1 MIAPRRALRAAHG
14 PGTSHRYNRCGV
26 TVAGDLTPILEAPA
40 TLSLTPLFWIV
51 ALLLVAV
58 AVAAVVWPLLSSRTA
73 RALAPDDGATTTS
86 VYRDHK
92 RQLDDEL
99 AAGAI
104 TRSERD
110 RQLDELATRLGAE
123 LDAPS
128 AAASAAPLSSRASYV
143 TALALVAVIP
153 VTALLLYATFGNPRA
168 LQSQAQADE
177 RSAMSHEQIE
187 AMVEKLATRMKE
199 HPDDPAGWRLLAR
212 AYTAMGRYADA
223 VAAFVEAAKR
233 SPEDASLLAD
243 WADALAMQKQ
253 SLQGEPSQL
262 VERALTLDPNHPKAL
277 SLAATAALERKD
289 YDAAIAQWRRLKM
302 QFPPDSAEVREVDAM
317 IAEAD
322 AAKRGAPA
330 AASAAPADGA
340 AKREASTATT
350 DATAITGR
358 VSLDAKLRDRAT
370 ATDTVFIFAR
380 AADGPRMPLAVVRTT
395 ASALPYAFRLD
406 DSMAMTPAARLSTAG
421 EVVVEARVSKTGSA
435 SPASG
440 DLRGGSAPVKPGT
453 RDVLIVINDVVP

>member
-1 MIAPRRALRAAHG
+1 M
-14 PGTSHRYNRCGV
+14 
-26 TVAGDLTPILEAPA
+26 
-40 TLSLTPLFWIV
+40 
-51 ALLLVAV
+51 LLVAAAV
-58 AVAAVVWPLLSSRTA
+58 AVVVWPLLSSRTA
-73 RALAPDDGATTTS
+73 RTLASDDGATTTS

-104 TRSERD
+104 TRGERD

-123 LDAPS
+123 LDASPGS
-128 AAASAAPLSSRASYV
+128 ASSAPLSSRASYV

-168 LQSQAQADE
+168 LQMQAQADD
-177 RSAMSHEQIE
+177 RTAMSHEQIE

-199 HPDDPAGWRLLAR
+199 RPDDPAGWRLLAR

-223 VAAFVEAAKR
+223 VTAFVEAAKR

-262 VERALTLDPNHPKAL
+262 VERALALDPNHPKAL
-277 SLAATAALERKD
+277 SLAATAALDRKD
-289 YDAAIAQWRRLKM
+289 YDEAIAQWRRLKM
-302 QFPPDSAEVREVDAM
+302 QFPPGSGEVREVDAM
-317 IAEAD
+317 IAEAE
-322 AAKRGAPA
+322 AAKRGVPVPA
-330 AASAAPADGA
+330 AAAPADGA
-340 AKREASTATT
+340 AKRESSMAST
-350 DATAITGR
+350 DQTAITGR
-358 VSLDAKLRDRAT
+358 VSLDPKLASRAS
-370 ATDTVFIFAR
+370 AADAVFVFAR
-380 AADGPRMPLAVVRTT
+380 AVAGPRMPLAVARTT

-406 DSMAMTPAARLSTAG
+406 DSMAMTPAARISTAG

-435 SPASG
+435 TPAAG
-440 DLRGGSAPVKPGT
+440 DLRGASAPVKPGT
-453 RDVLIVINDVVP
+453 HDVLIVINDVVP

>member
-1 MIAPRRALRAAHG
+1 VPF
-14 PGTSHRYNRCGV
+14 
-26 TVAGDLTPILEAPA
+26 
-40 TLSLTPLFWIV
+40 TPLFWIV

-58 AVAAVVWPLLSSRTA
+58 AVAAVVWPLLSSRTT
-73 RALAPDDGATTTS
+73 RALASDEGATTTS

-123 LDAPS
+123 LDASPG
-128 AAASAAPLSSRASYV
+128 AASSAPLSSRTSYV

-153 VTALLLYATFGNPRA
+153 VAALLLYATFGSPRA
-168 LQSQAQADE
+168 LQTPAQPDE

-187 AMVEKLATRMKE
+187 AMVEKLASRMKE
-199 HPDDPAGWRLLAR
+199 RPDDPAGWRLLAR
-212 AYTAMGRYADA
+212 AYTAMGRYPDA

-253 SLQGEPSQL
+253 SLQGEPVQL
-262 VERALTLDPNHPKAL
+262 VERALALDPNHPKAL
-277 SLAATAALERKD
+277 SLAATAALDRKD
-289 YDAAIAQWRRLKM
+289 YDGAIAQWRRLKM

-317 IAEAD
+317 IAEAE

-330 AASAAPADGA
+330 AAAAAPADGA
-340 AKREASTATT
+340 AKREASTATS
-350 DATAITGR
+350 DDTAITGR
-358 VSLDAKLRDRAT
+358 VSLDPKLAERAS
-370 ATDTVFIFAR
+370 AGDAVFVFAR
-380 AADGPRMPLAVVRTT
+380 AVDGPRMPLAVARTT

-406 DSMAMTPAARLSTAG
+406 DSMAMTPAARISTAAD
-421 EVVVEARVSKTGSA
+421 VVVEARVSKTGSA
-435 SPASG
+435 TPASG
-440 DLRGGSAPVKPGT
+440 DLRGSSRPVKPGT

>member
-1 MIAPRRALRAAHG
+1 LPF
-14 PGTSHRYNRCGV
+14 
-26 TVAGDLTPILEAPA
+26 
-40 TLSLTPLFWIV
+40 TPLFWIV

-58 AVAAVVWPLLSSRTA
+58 TVVAVVWPLLSSRTA
-73 RALAPDDGATTTS
+73 RTLAPDDGTTTTS

-104 TRSERD
+104 TRGERD
-110 RQLDELATRLGAE
+110 RQLDELAARLGAE
-123 LDAPS
+123 LDTSPGGTS
-128 AAASAAPLSSRASYV
+128 SAPLSSRASYV

-153 VTALLLYATFGNPRA
+153 VTALLLYATFGNPRG
-168 LQSQAQADE
+168 LQTQAQPDE
-177 RSAMSHEQIE
+177 RTAMSHEQIE

-199 HPDDPAGWRLLAR
+199 RPDDPAGWRLLAR

-262 VERALTLDPNHPKAL
+262 VQRALALDPNHPKAL
-277 SLAATAALERKD
+277 SLAATAALDRKD
-289 YDAAIAQWRRLKM
+289 FDGAIAQWRRLKM
-302 QFPPDSAEVREVDAM
+302 QFPPESAELREIDAM
-317 IAEAD
+317 IAEAE
-322 AAKRGAPA
+322 AARGGAPA
-330 AASAAPADGA
+330 TAAAAPADGA
-340 AKREASTATT
+340 AKREASTAST

-358 VSLDAKLRDRAT
+358 VSLEAKLRDRT
-370 ATDTVFIFAR
+370 AASDTVFIFAR

-435 SPASG
+435 NPASG
-440 DLRGGSAPVKPGT
+440 DLRGASAPVKPGT

>member
-1 MIAPRRALRAAHG
+1 M
-14 PGTSHRYNRCGV
+14 
-26 TVAGDLTPILEAPA
+26 
-40 TLSLTPLFWIV
+40 
-51 ALLLVAV
+51 LLVAV

-73 RALAPDDGATTTS
+73 RTLASDDAATTTS

-104 TRSERD
+104 TRGERD

-123 LDAPS
+123 LDAS
-128 AAASAAPLSSRASYV
+128 SGKASSAPLSSRASYV
-143 TALALVAVIP
+143 TALALVAIVP

-168 LQSQAQADE
+168 LQTQTQPDE
-177 RSAMSHEQIE
+177 RAPMSHEQIE

-199 HPDDPAGWRLLAR
+199 RPDDPAGWRLLAR

-262 VERALTLDPNHPKAL
+262 VERALALDPNHPKAL
-277 SLAATAALERKD
+277 SLAATAALDRKD
-289 YDAAIAQWRRLKM
+289 YDGAIVHWRRLKM
-302 QFPPDSAEVREVDAM
+302 QFPPDSAEVKEVDAM

-330 AASAAPADGA
+330 AAAAAPADGA
-340 AKREASTATT
+340 AKREASTTL
-350 DATAITGR
+350 DDTAITGR
-358 VSLDAKLRDRAT
+358 VSVDASLRDRA
-370 ATDTVFIFAR
+370 AASDTVFIFAR
-380 AADGPRMPLAVVRTT
+380 AVDGPRMPLAVVRTT

-406 DSMAMTPAARLSTAG
+406 DSMAMSPAARLSTAG
-421 EVVVEARVSKTGSA
+421 EVIVEARVAKTGSA
-435 SPASG
+435 TPASG
-440 DLRGGSAPVKPGT
+440 DLRGASAPVKPGT
-453 RDVLIVINDVVP
+453 RDVLIVINNVVP